1 MNLMELLNTRR
12 TYRRFDQSRSVPEEA
27 VADMKNALRVA
38 SSGGNRQPLRFVFA
52 RRSETVEAIFP
63 HTHWAALLP
72 RELGTPKDGEH
83 PVMFVA
89 VIYDGQ
95 KYAKAPDTDAGLMIS
110 NLTLAAWAHGI
121 GSCIMANIDR
131 AEIARILGLGESWHI
146 HTVIAFGYPTHT
158 SSVVLPGEDGSL
170 NYSLDPNG
178 NYLVPKLPVEALVF
192 DEAGPR

>member
-1 MNLMELLNTRR
+1 MQLMELLNTRR
-12 TYRRFDQSRSVPEEA
+12 TYRRFDQSRPVPDEA
-27 VADMKNALRVA
+27 VADMKSALRAA
-38 SSGGNRQPLRFVFA
+38 SSGGNRQPLRFVFT

-89 VIYDGQ
+89 VIYDSQ
-95 KYAKAPDTDAGLMIS
+95 KNPKAPDTDAGLAIS
-110 NLTLAAWAHGI
+110 NLTLAAWAHGL

-131 AEIARILGLGESWHI
+131 HEIAQILGLQEPWRI

-158 SSVVLPGEDGSL
+158 SSMVLPGEDGSL
-170 NYSLDPNG
+170 NYALDAEG